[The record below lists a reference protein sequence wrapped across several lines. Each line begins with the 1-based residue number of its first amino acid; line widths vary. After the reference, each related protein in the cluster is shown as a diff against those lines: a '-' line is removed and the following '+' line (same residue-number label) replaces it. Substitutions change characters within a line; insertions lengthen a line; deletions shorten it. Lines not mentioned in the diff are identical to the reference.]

1 MASFIEKSKKW
12 AVLVP
17 LIDEFK
23 REFVSDYIKTF
34 KVVKV
39 DEEDE
44 SDEFAELCYYKI
56 NECVIAEKF
65 YELPNRAI
73 QQQKRG
79 ITDFVKKHMSCE
91 KVPQFVLCAFEI
103 KLYQFKR
110 IVKEIFEEETAFKLP
125 LKCYKVEND

>member
-23 REFVSDYIKTF
+23 REFVSDYIKTI
-34 KVVKV
+34 KLVKV
-39 DEEDE
+39 DEEV
-44 SDEFAELCYYKI
+44 AENYEI
-56 NECVIAEKF
+56 NECDIAEKF

-79 ITDFVKKHMSCE
+79 ITDFVKKRMSCE
-91 KVPQFVLCAFEI
+91 KVPHMVLCAFEI

-110 IVKEIFEEETAFKLP
+110 IVKEIFEEETGFKLP
-125 LKCYKVEND
+125 LKGYKIEND